1 MQLHRITRSNIADDP
16 KSLSSFVLLE
26 PQAQMTQA
34 HLNVANH
41 LIGNGDA
48 PTSLDQ
54 IEIADLHF
62 EMAAWHLSY
71 TPSCRQAISH
81 FHRGLTN
88 LPTDIYRQSK
98 ELQR

>member
-16 KSLSSFVLLE
+16 KSLSSFVLFE

-54 IEIADLHF
+54 IKIADLHF
-62 EMAAWHLSY
+62 EMAAWHRNY
-71 TPSCRQAISH
+71 TPTHRQAISH
-81 FHRGLTN
+81 FRCGLTN
-88 LPTDIYRQSK
+88 PRTEIYRQSK